1 MIQALVFDL
10 DGVLVDAADWHAQA
24 LNKAL
29 GLFGYSI
36 SHEEHQNTYNGLPT
50 LVKLRMLSKHRGFPV
65 ALHGFV
71 NEMKQ
76 KFTREIFLRDCR
88 PRPEL
93 SAALHHLRGEGYRVA
108 VASNS
113 SRTTVELALEGLE
126 LEHAFDVVLSHE
138 DVGRSKPDPE
148 VYRECFR
155 RLDVQPS
162 EALILEDSE
171 PGIRAARESR
181 AHVMVIKDPSQ
192 VTLGNIQRHVRLA
205 EESQCDPPTV
215 EILIPMAG
223 KGQRFIDAG
232 FPRPKPFISVLGRPM
247 IEWVVENLRPA
258 GIPHVFTF
266 LVNEDHLRH
275 EPHRNLLERV
285 APGCRIVS
293 VPTVTQGAACTAL
306 LASDVIEQERP
317 LLIANSD
324 QFVDFS
330 CADFVQRSRAENC
343 DGNILIFP
351 ATDPKWSYA
360 LTDEQGNVS
369 EVAEKN
375 PISPDATVGVYYFR
389 TAATFMESAQRMIR
403 LDRRTRDEFYVCP
416 VYNELIALGGKVRTY
431 RIAPDAMHGMGTPE
445 DLQAFLQH
453 RLKPSEPVD
462 SWQP

>member
-10 DGVLVDAADWHAQA
+10 DGVLIDAADWHAQA
-24 LNKAL
+24 LNRAL

-36 SHEEHQNTYNGLPT
+36 SREEHLSTYNGLPT
-50 LVKLRMLSKHRGFPV
+50 RVKLQMLSKHRGFPIS
-65 ALHGFV
+65 LHGFV

-76 KFTREIFLRDCR
+76 KFTREIFLRECR

-93 SAALHHLRGEGYRVA
+93 TAALHHLRGEGYRVA

-113 SRTTVELALEGLE
+113 SRVTVDLALEGLE
-126 LEHAFDVVLSHE
+126 LDHAFDVVLSHE

-148 VYRECFR
+148 IYRACFR

-181 AHVMVIKDPSQ
+181 AHVMVVKDPAE
-192 VTLGNIQRHVRLA
+192 VTLGNILRQVKLA
-205 EESQCDPPTV
+205 EETEGEQPTV

-247 IEWVVENLRPA
+247 IEWVVENLRPH

-275 EPHRNLLERV
+275 EPHRQLLERV
-285 APGCRIVS
+285 APGCRIIS
-293 VPTVTQGAACTAL
+293 VPTTTEGAACTAL
-306 LASDVIEQERP
+306 LAADVLAPERP
-317 LLIANSD
+317 LIIANSD

-330 CADFVQRSRAENC
+330 CADFLQRNRTENC
-343 DGNILIFP
+343 DGGILTFP
-351 ATDPKWSYA
+351 ATDLKWSYA
-360 LTDEQGNVS
+360 RADNDGNVF
-369 EVAEKN
+369 EVAEKD
-375 PISPDATVGVYYFR
+375 PISPHATVGIYYFR
-389 TAATFMESAQRMIR
+389 TVATFLESAQRMIR
-403 LDRRTRDEFYVCP
+403 LDRRTRDEFYLCP
-416 VYNELIALGGKVRTY
+416 VYNELIALGGSVRIY
-431 RIAPDAMHGMGTPE
+431 GIAAEAMHGLGTPE
-445 DLQAFLQH
+445 DLDAFLKHQ
-453 RLKPSEPVD
+453 LNPSKPED
-462 SWQP
+462 SLQP